1 MHVKDLS
8 HSAERIGG
16 RLQLNTHV
24 PYVTWLCMKWS
35 DMVHGSTA
43 WCTQNAP
50 IWPHG
55 TSRVTTKQR
64 CNSHHFGGYSKHT
77 IKCGS
82 RSLEITYDKRAA
94 SLLGSGDRAIEKWP
108 AKTTRRTENMIVY
121 NLRRLIKFAA
131 LGCIIH
137 SNIWQDKRSG

>member
-82 RSLEITYDKRAA
+82 RSLEITYDKRAV
-94 SLLGSGDRAIEKWP
+94 SLLGSGDRAIEKVTS
-108 AKTTRRTENMIVY
+108 KNNKKNRKHDSV
-121 NLRRLIKFAA
+121 
-131 LGCIIH
+131 
-137 SNIWQDKRSG
+137 